1 MKSQQSMRTI
11 RINLNTSIEI
21 KISQQKLI
29 KEIHISHKKFKSDKE
44 ISDRKFSTCSTGKS

>member
-1 MKSQQSMRTI
+1 MRTI

-29 KEIHISHKKFKSDKE
+29 KEIHISHKKFKRDKE
-44 ISDRKFSTCSTGKS
+44 ISDRKFSTCSTGNS